1 MFSFL
6 SDLCRGVNC
15 KHGAHCEQGLCVCP
29 TNCPQS
35 EETLCATDMTTVSA
49 YYKNI
54 VAAFVAG
61 ATPTTTGTAPASSM
75 LSCTGR
81 KVGGLPTSRSTCTE
95 HASSSGCAVRART
108 GTARCVAVSLSMT
121 RAPSPTSY
129 SLSATCGSSFV
140 LSIMPS

>member
-1 MFSFL
+1 MYFYYKISMKIKLFLFSFL

-54 VAAFVAG
+54 VVAI
-61 ATPTTTGTAPASSM
+61 AEEDTPQQYGFYCHLKTLLDGTALM
-75 LSCTGR
+75 MFT
-81 KVGGLPTSRSTCTE
+81 
-95 HASSSGCAVRART
+95 
-108 GTARCVAVSLSMT
+108 
-121 RAPSPTSY
+121 
-129 SLSATCGSSFV
+129 
-140 LSIMPS
+140 